1 MKCVPLI
8 CTTLASTLMF
18 AAGCKKDADI
28 KSAAPAAPATASAAK
43 ADKAAP
49 AAAAAAAKDPNEVVA
64 SVNDAKY
71 VRKDMD
77 KVVSAL
83 LKAQNIP
90 AEQQDEARKYF
101 EQRAVYSFVMKT
113 LILSESKKQAIAVT
127 DADRKTQT
135 AKMEEALKAQNK
147 TVEQYFKESPLGEES
162 ARAEFEDG
170 LIIDKLLQ
178 KTVLDGIKI
187 DDAEVAKTIADIE
200 KQNAALV
207 ESNKGLDTTNAVK
220 KAKIEGLKKQLSAGG
235 DFAELAK
242 ANSDCPSSQK
252 GGDLGEFT
260 RGQMVKAFEDAAFA
274 QEIGKVGEIVE
285 TPFGYHIIKVTAKSP
300 AVEAKGDTP
309 AKPESV
315 TASHILIK
323 TEQAQ
328 KPQPIP
334 TKEQITTHLKQQ
346 KSREAVQKYLEGLK
360 SSAKI
365 TTIFPDM
372 PL

>member
-1 MKCVPLI
+1 MKCAPLI
-8 CTTLASTLMF
+8 YTTLASTLVF
-18 AAGCKKDADI
+18 AAACNKDADKKPADAS
-28 KSAAPAAPATASAAK
+28 KS
-43 ADKAAP
+43 P
-49 AAAAAAAKDPNEVVA
+49 AAAVAAAPAAAAKDPNEVVA

-71 VRKDMD
+71 LRKEMN

-83 LKAQNIP
+83 LKAQNVP
-90 AEQQDEARKYF
+90 AAQQEEAQKYF

-113 LILSESKKQAIAVT
+113 LILGEAKKQAIAIN
-127 DADRKTQT
+127 DEDRKTQT

-147 TVEQYFKESPLGEES
+147 TVAQYFKESPLGEET
-162 ARAEFEDG
+162 AKAEFEDG
-170 LIIDKLLQ
+170 LVIDKLLQ
-178 KTVLDGIKI
+178 KNVLDGIKI
-187 DDAEVAKTIADIE
+187 DAVEVAKTIADTE
-200 KQNAALV
+200 KQNAEIA
-207 ESNKGLDTTNAVK
+207 EKNKGLDATNAVK
-220 KAKIEGLKKQLSAGG
+220 KAKIESLKKQLATGA

-260 RGQMVKAFEDAAFA
+260 HGQMVKAFDDAAFS
-274 QEIGKVGEIVE
+274 QEVGKVGEIVE
-285 TPFGYHIIKVTAKSP
+285 TPFGYHLIKVTAKSP
-300 AVEAKGDTP
+300 AVEAKGDAP

-315 TASHILIK
+315 TASHILVK

-328 KPQPIP
+328 QPQPVP
-334 TKEQITTHLKQQ
+334 TKDQIETHLKQQ

-360 SSAKI
+360 GAAKV